1 MITYQVVLY
10 DLKNLVQVKV
20 VRRFQAAALSAPGQ
34 GLTLL
39 AERLKLEEGVV
50 DAIEEHLVVN
60 VLALRVKVLRHIP
73 FEFLRAYAPICC
85 LFLSCLIRVE
95 LPLGLPLLLKGQVEL
110 EGKHLRVRL
119 IKVLATA
126 DLRILELVEDGEG
139 FAGKWLV
146 EGAEEA
152 LWVHSDLLMDLIDVA
167 LNREQV
173 RLDSGALGA
182 QLCSHLCHT

>member
-1 MITYQVVLY
+1 MLY
-10 DLKNLVQVKV
+10 DLKYLVQVKV
-20 VRRFQAAALSAPGQ
+20 VRRFQAAALSAPRQ

-39 AERLKLEEGVV
+39 AKGLKLEEGVV
-50 DAIEEHLVVN
+50 DAIEEYLVVY
-60 VLALRVKVLRHIP
+60 VLALRVEVLRHLS
-73 FEFLRAYAPICC
+73 FEFLRAYAPIRC
-85 LFLSCLIRVE
+85 LLLSCLIRVE
-95 LPLGLPLLLKGQVEL
+95 LPLGLALLLKGQVEL

-126 DLRILELVEDGEG
+126 DLRILELVENGQG

-146 EGAEEA
+146 KGAEEA

-173 RLDSGALGA
+173 CLDSSALGA